1 VAAGVLHHVRDR
13 RHALERGAHAV
24 AIVLTAEDDGEFV
37 DGGHVEGF
45 MEGADVDGRLA
56 EVADADLVAVL
67 VADRE
72 PDPRGEWDVPP
83 DDPVPAQE
91 PPPGVEQ
98 MHRATLALGAAGRL
112 AEQLGH
118 HGGGRHAPRQGLTML
133 TVRRDHVVVVPQGRE
148 RPDRDGLLPDVE
160 MAEPADLAERVR
172 LGGLLLEATD
182 QEHLAQHAS
191 PQLRLGGGAH
201 VRGPGGGG
209 GHYAVA
215 CSTCSHA
222 WSLERTSGPA
232 STWRYPISRPSRRS
246 SANSSG
252 A

>member
-1 VAAGVLHHVRDR
+1 MQTWSPFLYRIANPIPAASGMCPPTIPCPPRNR
-13 RHALERGAHAV
+13 R
-24 AIVLTAEDDGEFV
+24 
-37 DGGHVEGF
+37 
-45 MEGADVDGRLA
+45 
-56 EVADADLVAVL
+56 
-67 VADRE
+67 
-72 PDPRGEWDVPP
+72 
-83 DDPVPAQE
+83 PASNRCIE
-91 PPPGVEQ
+91 PPLPLEQ
-98 MHRATLALGAAGRL
+98 PVSLP
-112 AEQLGH
+112 QLGH

-191 PQLRLGGGAH
+191 LQLRLGGGAH

-222 WSLERTSGPA
+222 W
-232 STWRYPISRPSRRS
+232 
-246 SANSSG
+246 
-252 A
+252 